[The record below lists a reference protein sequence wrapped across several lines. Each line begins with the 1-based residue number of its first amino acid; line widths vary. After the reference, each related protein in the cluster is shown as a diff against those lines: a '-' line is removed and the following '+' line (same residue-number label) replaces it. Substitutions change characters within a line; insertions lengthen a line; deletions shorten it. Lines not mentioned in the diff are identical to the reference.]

1 MNLPKTIRTQ
11 SDDSRAQKHAVL
23 PHNPKRHSASFRRV
37 LVLVYGTVVLFALLI
52 TGIYTV
58 VSPQI
63 FASNKISDLIPKGQ
77 IIAGYIESTLRGE
90 LSSTYL
96 VPLIGRS
103 TSQWEATVWVVD
115 ANGDTLIRTQQIE
128 GRRVGRL
135 PAKLSESML
144 PQVLSGEVATHVGS
158 MEDLTVSDGASHR
171 KSARSSGVMNGLS
184 EGSAKAPETDSTEEV
199 MNGNLVVVAVPIT
212 FMDEVIGAVFMAQS
226 MTEIMGGMQ
235 ALTNTLAL
243 SLLLV
248 GLLMLPVVLFFAS
261 RMVRPIT
268 RMRTV
273 ALTMAGG
280 DLTARAEDGSN
291 DEYGELGR
299 ALNYLSSELGSTIS
313 SLQME
318 RNRLQSL
325 INGLSEGIIAVDAK
339 GATTLINPAVYGLL
353 NLQSTDDNVR
363 AAAPDVFAMFDQALS
378 SAQAVKKTV
387 WQGDVALHI
396 SVSPLLLQSGEVTG
410 CVGIVSDV
418 TSAERLEQTRRDYVA
433 NVSHELRTP
442 LTAMRAL
449 IEPLRD
455 GLVKT
460 EEQRQQIYDVVLR
473 ETMRLSRLVNDMLEL
488 SRLQSGTASLSRS
501 VFAPLPLFNLIHE
514 TYSAYAEDYQQTF
527 VYDVPEDLP
536 SVWGNPDRTQ
546 QVLIVLLDN
555 AFKYTPEGGVV
566 TLSACA
572 EGDVVRVRVRDTGVG
587 IPAADLPHVFD
598 RFYKVDKSHHSKG
611 TGLGL
616 VIAYE
621 IMKHLGEEMSV
632 TSEPGQGSCFTFTLH
647 IAQGSAERTAEL
659 PKAPA

>member
-1 MNLPKTIRTQ
+1 MTVGR
-11 SDDSRAQKHAVL
+11 
-23 PHNPKRHSASFRRV
+23 PKRHSASFRRV
-37 LVLVYGTVVLFALLI
+37 LVLVYGTVILFALLI

-115 ANGDTLIRTQQIE
+115 ASGDTLIRTQQIE

-144 PQVLSGEVATHVGS
+144 PQVLSGEIATHVGS

-184 EGSAKAPETDSTEEV
+184 EGSAKAPEADSTEEV

-280 DLTARAEDGSN
+280 DLTARAEDSSN

-616 VIAYE
+616 AIAYE

-647 IAQGSAERTAEL
+647 IAQGTAEKTAEL

>member
-1 MNLPKTIRTQ
+1 MTAGR
-11 SDDSRAQKHAVL
+11 
-23 PHNPKRHSASFRRV
+23 PKRHSASFRRV
-37 LVLVYGTVVLFALLI
+37 LVLVYGTVILFALLI

-115 ANGDTLIRTQQIE
+115 ASGDTLIRTQQIE

-158 MEDLTVSDGASHR
+158 MEDLTVSDGANHR

-616 VIAYE
+616 AIAYE

-647 IAQGSAERTAEL
+647 IAQGTAEKTAEL

>member
-1 MNLPKTIRTQ
+1 MTAGR
-11 SDDSRAQKHAVL
+11 
-23 PHNPKRHSASFRRV
+23 PKRHSASFRRV
-37 LVLVYGTVVLFALLI
+37 LVLVYGTVILFALLI

-63 FASNKISDLIPKGQ
+63 FASNKISDLLPKGQ

-115 ANGDTLIRTQQIE
+115 ASGDTLIRTQQIE

-171 KSARSSGVMNGLS
+171 KSAWSSSVMNGLS

-616 VIAYE
+616 AIAYE

-647 IAQGSAERTAEL
+647 IAQGAAEKTAEL

>member
-1 MNLPKTIRTQ
+1 MTAGR
-11 SDDSRAQKHAVL
+11 
-23 PHNPKRHSASFRRV
+23 PKRHSASFRRV
-37 LVLVYGTVVLFALLI
+37 LVLVYGTVILFALLI

-115 ANGDTLIRTQQIE
+115 ASGDTLIRTQQIE

-313 SLQME
+313 SLQIE

-616 VIAYE
+616 AIAYE

-647 IAQGSAERTAEL
+647 IAQGAAEL

>member
-1 MNLPKTIRTQ
+1 MTAGR
-11 SDDSRAQKHAVL
+11 
-23 PHNPKRHSASFRRV
+23 PKRHSASFRRV
-37 LVLVYGTVVLFALLI
+37 LVLVYGTVILFALLI

-115 ANGDTLIRTQQIE
+115 ASGDTLIRTQQIE

-171 KSARSSGVMNGLS
+171 KSARSSSVMNGLS

-616 VIAYE
+616 AIAYE

-647 IAQGSAERTAEL
+647 IAQGSAEKTAEL
-659 PKAPA
+659 PKVPA

>member
-1 MNLPKTIRTQ
+1 MTAGR
-11 SDDSRAQKHAVL
+11 
-23 PHNPKRHSASFRRV
+23 PKRYSASFRRV
-37 LVLVYGTVVLFALLI
+37 LVLVYGTVILFALLI

-115 ANGDTLIRTQQIE
+115 ASGDTLIRTQQIE

-171 KSARSSGVMNGLS
+171 KSARSSSVMNGLS

-616 VIAYE
+616 AIAYE

-647 IAQGSAERTAEL
+647 IAQGSAEKTAEP

>member
-1 MNLPKTIRTQ
+1 MTAGR
-11 SDDSRAQKHAVL
+11 
-23 PHNPKRHSASFRRV
+23 PKRHSASFRRV
-37 LVLVYGTVVLFALLI
+37 LVLVYGTVILFALLI

-115 ANGDTLIRTQQIE
+115 ASGDTLIRTQQIE

-135 PAKLSESML
+135 PAKLSKSML

-158 MEDLTVSDGASHR
+158 MEDLTVSDGTSQR
-171 KSARSSGVMNGLS
+171 KSARSSSVMNGLS
-184 EGSAKAPETDSTEEV
+184 EGSAKTPETDSTEEV

-299 ALNYLSSELGSTIS
+299 ALNHLSSELGSTIS

-325 INGLSEGIIAVDAK
+325 INGLSEGIIAVDAR

-616 VIAYE
+616 AIAYE

-647 IAQGSAERTAEL
+647 IAQGAAEL

>member
-1 MNLPKTIRTQ
+1 MTAGR
-11 SDDSRAQKHAVL
+11 
-23 PHNPKRHSASFRRV
+23 PKRHSASFRRV
-37 LVLVYGTVVLFALLI
+37 LVLVYGTVILFALLI

-115 ANGDTLIRTQQIE
+115 ASGDTLIRTQQIE

-144 PQVLSGEVATHVGS
+144 PQVLSGEIATHVGS

-171 KSARSSGVMNGLS
+171 KSARSSSVMNGLS

-212 FMDEVIGAVFMAQS
+212 FMGEVIGAVFMAQS

-616 VIAYE
+616 AIAYE

-647 IAQGSAERTAEL
+647 IAQGAAEKTAEL

>member
-1 MNLPKTIRTQ
+1 MTAGK
-11 SDDSRAQKHAVL
+11 
-23 PHNPKRHSASFRRV
+23 PKRHSASFRRV
-37 LVLVYGTVVLFALLI
+37 LVLVYGTVILFALLI

-115 ANGDTLIRTQQIE
+115 ASGDTLIRTQQIE

-171 KSARSSGVMNGLS
+171 KSARSSSVMNGLS
-184 EGSAKAPETDSTEEV
+184 EGSAKTPETDSTEEV

-616 VIAYE
+616 AIAYE

-647 IAQGSAERTAEL
+647 IAQGAAEKTAEL

>member
-1 MNLPKTIRTQ
+1 MTAGR
-11 SDDSRAQKHAVL
+11 
-23 PHNPKRHSASFRRV
+23 PKRHSASFRRV
-37 LVLVYGTVVLFALLI
+37 LVLVYGTVILFALLI

-115 ANGDTLIRTQQIE
+115 ASGDTLIRTQQIE

-171 KSARSSGVMNGLS
+171 KSAWSSSVMNGLS

-353 NLQSTDDNVR
+353 KLQSTDDNVR

-616 VIAYE
+616 AIAYE

-632 TSEPGQGSCFTFTLH
+632 TSEPGRGSCFTFTLH
-647 IAQGSAERTAEL
+647 IAQGAAEKTAEL

>member
-1 MNLPKTIRTQ
+1 MTAGR
-11 SDDSRAQKHAVL
+11 
-23 PHNPKRHSASFRRV
+23 PKRHSASFRRV
-37 LVLVYGTVVLFALLI
+37 LVLVYGTVILFALLI

-115 ANGDTLIRTQQIE
+115 ASGDTLIRTQQIE

-184 EGSAKAPETDSTEEV
+184 EGSAKVPETDSTEEV

-273 ALTMAGG
+273 ALTMASG

-616 VIAYE
+616 AIAYE

-632 TSEPGQGSCFTFTLH
+632 TSEPGRGSCFTFTLH
-647 IAQGSAERTAEL
+647 IAQGSAEKTAEL
-659 PKAPA
+659 PKVPA

>member
-1 MNLPKTIRTQ
+1 MTAGR
-11 SDDSRAQKHAVL
+11 
-23 PHNPKRHSASFRRV
+23 PKRHSASFRRV
-37 LVLVYGTVVLFALLI
+37 LVLVYGTVILFALLI

-115 ANGDTLIRTQQIE
+115 ASGDTLIRTQQIE

-135 PAKLSESML
+135 PAKLSKSML

-158 MEDLTVSDGASHR
+158 MEDLTVSDGTSQH
-171 KSARSSGVMNGLS
+171 KSAWSSSVMNGLS
-184 EGSAKAPETDSTEEV
+184 EGSAKTPETDSTEEV

-299 ALNYLSSELGSTIS
+299 ALNHLSSELGSTIS

-616 VIAYE
+616 AIAYE

-632 TSEPGQGSCFTFTLH
+632 TSEPGRGSCFTFTLH
-647 IAQGSAERTAEL
+647 IAQGAAEL

>member
-1 MNLPKTIRTQ
+1 MTAGR
-11 SDDSRAQKHAVL
+11 
-23 PHNPKRHSASFRRV
+23 PKRHSASFRRV
-37 LVLVYGTVVLFALLI
+37 LVLVYGTVILFALLI
-52 TGIYTV
+52 TGIYTA

-115 ANGDTLIRTQQIE
+115 ASGDTLIRTQQIE

-158 MEDLTVSDGASHR
+158 MEDLTVSDGTSQR
-171 KSARSSGVMNGLS
+171 RSAWSSSVMNGLS
-184 EGSAKAPETDSTEEV
+184 EGSAKTPETDSTEEV

-226 MTEIMGGMQ
+226 MTEIMGGMR

-273 ALTMAGG
+273 ALTMADG

-616 VIAYE
+616 AIAYE

-647 IAQGSAERTAEL
+647 IAQGSAEKTAEL

>member
-1 MNLPKTIRTQ
+1 MTAGR
-11 SDDSRAQKHAVL
+11 
-23 PHNPKRHSASFRRV
+23 PKRHSASFRRV
-37 LVLVYGTVVLFALLI
+37 LVLVYGTVILFALLI

-115 ANGDTLIRTQQIE
+115 ASGDTLIRTQQIE

-616 VIAYE
+616 AIAYE

-632 TSEPGQGSCFTFTLH
+632 TSEPGRGSCFTFTLH
-647 IAQGSAERTAEL
+647 IAQSAAEL

>member
-1 MNLPKTIRTQ
+1 MTAGR
-11 SDDSRAQKHAVL
+11 
-23 PHNPKRHSASFRRV
+23 PKRHSASFRRV
-37 LVLVYGTVVLFALLI
+37 LVLVYGTVILFALLI

-115 ANGDTLIRTQQIE
+115 ASGDTLIRTQQIE

-158 MEDLTVSDGASHR
+158 MEDLTVSDGANHR
-171 KSARSSGVMNGLS
+171 KSAWSSSVMNGLS

-616 VIAYE
+616 AIAYE

-647 IAQGSAERTAEL
+647 IAQGSAEETAEL

>member
-1 MNLPKTIRTQ
+1 MTAGR
-11 SDDSRAQKHAVL
+11 
-23 PHNPKRHSASFRRV
+23 PKRHSASFRRV
-37 LVLVYGTVVLFALLI
+37 LVLVYGTVILFALLI

-63 FASNKISDLIPKGQ
+63 FASNKITDLIPKGQ

-115 ANGDTLIRTQQIE
+115 ASGDTLIRTQQIE

-171 KSARSSGVMNGLS
+171 KSARSSSVMNGLS

-616 VIAYE
+616 AIAYE

-647 IAQGSAERTAEL
+647 IAQGAAEKTAEL

>member
-1 MNLPKTIRTQ
+1 MTAGR
-11 SDDSRAQKHAVL
+11 
-23 PHNPKRHSASFRRV
+23 PKRHSASFRRV
-37 LVLVYGTVVLFALLI
+37 LVLVYGTVILFALLI

-115 ANGDTLIRTQQIE
+115 ASGDTLIRTQQIE

-144 PQVLSGEVATHVGS
+144 PQVLSGEIATHVGS

-396 SVSPLLLQSGEVTG
+396 SVSPLLLQNGEVTG

-616 VIAYE
+616 AIAYE

-632 TSEPGQGSCFTFTLH
+632 TSEPGRGSCFTFTLH
-647 IAQGSAERTAEL
+647 IAQGSAEKTAEL

>member
-1 MNLPKTIRTQ
+1 MTAGR
-11 SDDSRAQKHAVL
+11 
-23 PHNPKRHSASFRRV
+23 PKRHSASFRRV
-37 LVLVYGTVVLFALLI
+37 LVLVYGTVILFALLI

-115 ANGDTLIRTQQIE
+115 ASGDTLIRTQQIE

-144 PQVLSGEVATHVGS
+144 PQVLSGEIATHVGS

-184 EGSAKAPETDSTEEV
+184 EGSPKAPETDSTEEV

-378 SAQAVKKTV
+378 SARAVKKTV

-616 VIAYE
+616 AIAYE

-647 IAQGSAERTAEL
+647 IAQGSAEKTAEL

>member
-1 MNLPKTIRTQ
+1 MTVGR
-11 SDDSRAQKHAVL
+11 
-23 PHNPKRHSASFRRV
+23 PKRHSASFRRV
-37 LVLVYGTVVLFALLI
+37 LVLVYGTVILFALLI

-115 ANGDTLIRTQQIE
+115 ASGDTLIRTQQIE

-460 EEQRQQIYDVVLR
+460 EEQRQQLYDVVLR

-616 VIAYE
+616 AIAYE

-647 IAQGSAERTAEL
+647 IAQGAAEKTAEL

>member
-1 MNLPKTIRTQ
+1 MTAGR
-11 SDDSRAQKHAVL
+11 
-23 PHNPKRHSASFRRV
+23 PKRHSASFRRV
-37 LVLVYGTVVLFALLI
+37 LVLVYGTVILFALLI

-115 ANGDTLIRTQQIE
+115 ASGDTLIRTQQIE

-184 EGSAKAPETDSTEEV
+184 EGSPKAPETDSTEEV

-378 SAQAVKKTV
+378 SARAVKKTV

-616 VIAYE
+616 AIAYE

-632 TSEPGQGSCFTFTLH
+632 TSEPGRGSCFTFTLH
-647 IAQGSAERTAEL
+647 IAQGSAEKTAEL

>member
-1 MNLPKTIRTQ
+1 MTAGR
-11 SDDSRAQKHAVL
+11 
-23 PHNPKRHSASFRRV
+23 PKRHSASFRRV
-37 LVLVYGTVVLFALLI
+37 LVLVYGTVILFALLI

-115 ANGDTLIRTQQIE
+115 ASGDTLIRTQQIE

-144 PQVLSGEVATHVGS
+144 PQVLSGEIATHVGS
-158 MEDLTVSDGASHR
+158 MEDLTVSDGASQR
-171 KSARSSGVMNGLS
+171 KSAWSSSVMNGLS
-184 EGSAKAPETDSTEEV
+184 EGSAKTPETDSTEEV

-616 VIAYE
+616 AIAYE

-647 IAQGSAERTAEL
+647 IAHSTAEKTAEL

>member
-1 MNLPKTIRTQ
+1 MTAGK
-11 SDDSRAQKHAVL
+11 
-23 PHNPKRHSASFRRV
+23 PKRHSASFRRV
-37 LVLVYGTVVLFALLI
+37 LVLVYGTVILFALLI

-115 ANGDTLIRTQQIE
+115 ASGDTLIRTQQIE

-158 MEDLTVSDGASHR
+158 MEDLTVSDGASRR
-171 KSARSSGVMNGLS
+171 KSAWSTSVMNGLS
-184 EGSAKAPETDSTEEV
+184 EGGAKTPETDSTEEV

-280 DLTARAEDGSN
+280 DLTARAEDSSN

-353 NLQSTDDNVR
+353 NLQSADDNVR

-616 VIAYE
+616 AIAYE

-632 TSEPGQGSCFTFTLH
+632 TSEPGRGSCFSFTLH
-647 IAQGSAERTAEL
+647 IAQSAAET
-659 PKAPA
+659 

>member
-1 MNLPKTIRTQ
+1 MTAGR
-11 SDDSRAQKHAVL
+11 
-23 PHNPKRHSASFRRV
+23 PKRHSASFRRV
-37 LVLVYGTVVLFALLI
+37 LVLVYGTVILFALLI

-115 ANGDTLIRTQQIE
+115 ASGDTLIRTQQIE

-135 PAKLSESML
+135 PAKLSKSML

-158 MEDLTVSDGASHR
+158 MEDLTVSDGTSQR
-171 KSARSSGVMNGLS
+171 KSAWSSSVMNGLS
-184 EGSAKAPETDSTEEV
+184 EGSAKTPETDSTEEV

-299 ALNYLSSELGSTIS
+299 ALNHISGELGSTIS

-353 NLQSTDDNVR
+353 NLQSADDNVR

-616 VIAYE
+616 AIAYE

-632 TSEPGQGSCFTFTLH
+632 TSEPGRGSCFTFTLH
-647 IAQGSAERTAEL
+647 IAQGAAEKTAEL

>member
-1 MNLPKTIRTQ
+1 MTAGR
-11 SDDSRAQKHAVL
+11 
-23 PHNPKRHSASFRRV
+23 PKRHSASFRRV
-37 LVLVYGTVVLFALLI
+37 LVLVYGTVILFALLI
-52 TGIYTV
+52 TGIYTA

-115 ANGDTLIRTQQIE
+115 ASGDTLIRTQQIE

-158 MEDLTVSDGASHR
+158 MEDLTVSDGTSQR
-171 KSARSSGVMNGLS
+171 KSAWSSSVMNGLS
-184 EGSAKAPETDSTEEV
+184 EGSAKTPETDSTEEV

-280 DLTARAEDGSN
+280 DLTARAEDDSN

-299 ALNYLSSELGSTIS
+299 ALNHLSSELGSTIS

-616 VIAYE
+616 AIAYE

-632 TSEPGQGSCFTFTLH
+632 TSEPGRGSCFTFTLH
-647 IAQGSAERTAEL
+647 IAQSAAEL

>member
-1 MNLPKTIRTQ
+1 MTAGR
-11 SDDSRAQKHAVL
+11 
-23 PHNPKRHSASFRRV
+23 PKRHSASFRRV
-37 LVLVYGTVVLFALLI
+37 LVLVYGTVILFALLI

-63 FASNKISDLIPKGQ
+63 FASNKITDLIPKGQ

-115 ANGDTLIRTQQIE
+115 ASGDTLIRTQQIE

-171 KSARSSGVMNGLS
+171 KSARSSSVMNGLS

-546 QVLIVLLDN
+546 QVLIALLDN

-616 VIAYE
+616 AIAYE

-647 IAQGSAERTAEL
+647 IAQGAAEKTAEL

>member
-1 MNLPKTIRTQ
+1 MTAGR
-11 SDDSRAQKHAVL
+11 
-23 PHNPKRHSASFRRV
+23 PKRYSASFRRV
-37 LVLVYGTVVLFALLI
+37 LVLVYGTVILFALLI

-115 ANGDTLIRTQQIE
+115 ASGDTLIRTQQIE

-171 KSARSSGVMNGLS
+171 KSTRSSSVMNGLR

-616 VIAYE
+616 AIAYE

-647 IAQGSAERTAEL
+647 IAQGAAEKMAEL

>member
-1 MNLPKTIRTQ
+1 MTAGR
-11 SDDSRAQKHAVL
+11 
-23 PHNPKRHSASFRRV
+23 PKRHSASFRRV
-37 LVLVYGTVVLFALLI
+37 LVLVYGTVILFALLI

-115 ANGDTLIRTQQIE
+115 ASGDTLIRTQQIE

-158 MEDLTVSDGASHR
+158 MEDLTVSDGANHR

-501 VFAPLPLFNLIHE
+501 VFAPIPLFNLIHE

-616 VIAYE
+616 AIAYE

-632 TSEPGQGSCFTFTLH
+632 TSEPGRGSCFTFTLH
-647 IAQGSAERTAEL
+647 IAQGSAEKTAEL

>member
-1 MNLPKTIRTQ
+1 MTAGR
-11 SDDSRAQKHAVL
+11 
-23 PHNPKRHSASFRRV
+23 PKRHSASFRRV
-37 LVLVYGTVVLFALLI
+37 LVLVYGTVILFALLI

-115 ANGDTLIRTQQIE
+115 ASGDTLIRTQQIE

-135 PAKLSESML
+135 PAKLSKSML

-158 MEDLTVSDGASHR
+158 MEDLTVSDGTSQR
-171 KSARSSGVMNGLS
+171 RSARSSSVMNGLS
-184 EGSAKAPETDSTEEV
+184 EGSAKTPETDSTEEV

-299 ALNYLSSELGSTIS
+299 ALNHLSSELGSTIS

-325 INGLSEGIIAVDAK
+325 INGLSEGIIAVDAE

-616 VIAYE
+616 AIAYE

-632 TSEPGQGSCFTFTLH
+632 TSEPGRGSCFTFTLH
-647 IAQGSAERTAEL
+647 IAQSAAEL

>member
-1 MNLPKTIRTQ
+1 MTAGR
-11 SDDSRAQKHAVL
+11 
-23 PHNPKRHSASFRRV
+23 PKRHSASFRRV
-37 LVLVYGTVVLFALLI
+37 LVLVYGTVILFALLI

-115 ANGDTLIRTQQIE
+115 ASGDTLIRTQQIE

-273 ALTMAGG
+273 ALTMASG

-353 NLQSTDDNVR
+353 NLQSTDNNVR

-616 VIAYE
+616 AIAYE

-647 IAQGSAERTAEL
+647 IAQGSAEKTAEL

>member
-1 MNLPKTIRTQ
+1 MTAGR
-11 SDDSRAQKHAVL
+11 
-23 PHNPKRHSASFRRV
+23 PKRHSASFRRV
-37 LVLVYGTVVLFALLI
+37 LVLVYGTVILFALLI

-115 ANGDTLIRTQQIE
+115 ASGDTLIRTQQIE

-144 PQVLSGEVATHVGS
+144 PQVLSGEIATHVGS
-158 MEDLTVSDGASHR
+158 MEDLTVSDGANHR
-171 KSARSSGVMNGLS
+171 KSARSSSVMNGLN

-378 SAQAVKKTV
+378 SARAVKKTV

-616 VIAYE
+616 AIAYE

-647 IAQGSAERTAEL
+647 IAQGSAEKTAEL

>member
-1 MNLPKTIRTQ
+1 MTAGR
-11 SDDSRAQKHAVL
+11 
-23 PHNPKRHSASFRRV
+23 PKRHSASFRRV
-37 LVLVYGTVVLFALLI
+37 LVLVYGTVILFALLI

-115 ANGDTLIRTQQIE
+115 ASGDTLIRTQQIE

-171 KSARSSGVMNGLS
+171 KSARSSSVMNGLS

-280 DLTARAEDGSN
+280 DLTARAEDSSN

-616 VIAYE
+616 AIAYE

-647 IAQGSAERTAEL
+647 IAQGSAEKTAEL

>member
-1 MNLPKTIRTQ
+1 MTAGR
-11 SDDSRAQKHAVL
+11 
-23 PHNPKRHSASFRRV
+23 PKRHSASFRRV
-37 LVLVYGTVVLFALLI
+37 LVLVYGTVILFALLI

-63 FASNKISDLIPKGQ
+63 FASNKITDLIPKGQ

-115 ANGDTLIRTQQIE
+115 ASGDTLIRTQQIE

-171 KSARSSGVMNGLS
+171 KSAWSSSVMNGLS
-184 EGSAKAPETDSTEEV
+184 EGSAKTPETDSTEEV

-396 SVSPLLLQSGEVTG
+396 SVSPLLLQSDEVTG

-616 VIAYE
+616 AIAYE

-647 IAQGSAERTAEL
+647 IAQGSAEKTAEL

>member
-1 MNLPKTIRTQ
+1 MTAGR
-11 SDDSRAQKHAVL
+11 
-23 PHNPKRHSASFRRV
+23 PKRHSASFRRV
-37 LVLVYGTVVLFALLI
+37 LVLVYGTVILFALLI

-115 ANGDTLIRTQQIE
+115 ASGDTLIRTQQIE

-135 PAKLSESML
+135 PAKLSKSML

-158 MEDLTVSDGASHR
+158 MEDLTVSDGTSQR
-171 KSARSSGVMNGLS
+171 KSARSSSVMNGLS
-184 EGSAKAPETDSTEEV
+184 EGSAKTPETDSTEEV

-299 ALNYLSSELGSTIS
+299 ALNHLSSELGSTIS

-325 INGLSEGIIAVDAK
+325 INGLSEGIIAVDAR

-616 VIAYE
+616 AIAYE

-632 TSEPGQGSCFTFTLH
+632 TSEPGRGSCFTFTLH
-647 IAQGSAERTAEL
+647 IAQGAAEKTAEL

>member
-1 MNLPKTIRTQ
+1 MMK
-11 SDDSRAQKHAVL
+11 
-23 PHNPKRHSASFRRV
+23 HSASFRRV

-52 TGIYTV
+52 AGIYTV

-63 FASNKISDLIPKGQ
+63 FAGNKIDDLIPKGQ

-90 LSSTYL
+90 LSSAYL

-115 ANGDTLIRTQQIE
+115 ENGDTLIRTQQID

-135 PAKLSESML
+135 PAKLSSSML
-144 PQVLSGEVATHVGS
+144 PQVLSGEVATHIGS
-158 MEDLTVSDGASHR
+158 MEDLSTTSINRYHKSGSTSSAMSGLASDNG
-171 KSARSSGVMNGLS
+171 KSA
-184 EGSAKAPETDSTEEV
+184 ETSDSTEEE
-199 MNGNLVVVAVPIT
+199 MNGKLVVVAVPIT
-212 FMDEVIGAVFMAQS
+212 FMGDVIGAVFMAQS
-226 MTEIMGGMQ
+226 MTEIMDGMQ
-235 ALTNTLAL
+235 ALNNTLAL
-243 SLLLV
+243 SLLV
-248 GLLMLPVVLFFAS
+248 VALLLLPVVLFFAS
-261 RMVRPIT
+261 RMAKPIAN
-268 RMRTV
+268 MRAV

-280 DLTARAEDGSN
+280 DLTARADDRSS

-313 SLQME
+313 SLEME

-325 INGLSEGIIAVDAK
+325 INGLSEGIIAVDAQ
-339 GATTLINPAVYGLL
+339 GTVTLMNPSVYGLL
-353 NLQSTDDNVR
+353 SLDPNTGDVR
-363 AAAPDVFAMFDQALS
+363 DAAPDVFAMFDDALKS
-378 SAQAVKKTV
+378 GKAVKKTI
-387 WQGDVALHI
+387 WQGDIALHI
-396 SVSPLLLQSGEVTG
+396 SVSPLCLPDEEITG

-449 IEPLRD
+449 MEPLRD

-488 SRLQSGTASLSRS
+488 SRLQSGTASLQRS
-501 VFAPLPLFNLIHE
+501 VFAPLPLLNLIHE

-527 VYDVPEDLP
+527 VYDIPETLP
-536 SVWGNPDRTQ
+536 DVTGNPDRTQ
-546 QVLIVLLDN
+546 QVLIALLDN
-555 AFKYTPEGGVV
+555 AFKYTPEGGTV
-566 TLSACA
+566 TLSACI
-572 EGDVVRVRVRDTGVG
+572 EDDVVRIRVIDTGVG
-587 IPAADLPHVFD
+587 IPAQDLPHVFD

-616 VIAYE
+616 AIAYE

-632 TSEPGQGSCFTFTLH
+632 TSEPGKGSCFTFTLH
-647 IAQGSAERTAEL
+647 IA
-659 PKAPA
+659 K

>member
-1 MNLPKTIRTQ
+1 MTAGR
-11 SDDSRAQKHAVL
+11 
-23 PHNPKRHSASFRRV
+23 PKRHSASFRRV
-37 LVLVYGTVVLFALLI
+37 LVLVYGTVILFALLI

-63 FASNKISDLIPKGQ
+63 FASNKITDLIPKGQ

-115 ANGDTLIRTQQIE
+115 ASGDTLIRTQQIE

-616 VIAYE
+616 AIAYE

-647 IAQGSAERTAEL
+647 IAQGAAEKTAEL

>member
-1 MNLPKTIRTQ
+1 MTAGR
-11 SDDSRAQKHAVL
+11 
-23 PHNPKRHSASFRRV
+23 PKRHSASFRRV
-37 LVLVYGTVVLFALLI
+37 LVLVYGTVILFALLI

-115 ANGDTLIRTQQIE
+115 ASGDTLIRTQQIE

-171 KSARSSGVMNGLS
+171 KSAWSSSVMNGLS

-299 ALNYLSSELGSTIS
+299 ALNYLSSELGNTIS

-555 AFKYTPEGGVV
+555 AFKYTPDGGVV

-616 VIAYE
+616 AIAYE

-647 IAQGSAERTAEL
+647 IAQGTAEKTAEL

>member
-1 MNLPKTIRTQ
+1 MTAGR
-11 SDDSRAQKHAVL
+11 
-23 PHNPKRHSASFRRV
+23 PKRHSASFRRV
-37 LVLVYGTVVLFALLI
+37 LVLVYGTVILFALLI
-52 TGIYTV
+52 TGIYTA

-77 IIAGYIESTLRGE
+77 ITAGYIESTLRGE

-115 ANGDTLIRTQQIE
+115 ASGDTLIRTQQIE

-144 PQVLSGEVATHVGS
+144 PQVLSGEIATHVGS

-184 EGSAKAPETDSTEEV
+184 EGSPKAPETDSTEEV

-546 QVLIVLLDN
+546 QVLIALLDN

-572 EGDVVRVRVRDTGVG
+572 EDNVVRVRVRDTGVG

-616 VIAYE
+616 AIAYE

-647 IAQGSAERTAEL
+647 IAQGSAEKTAEL